1 MSNSKGRVLL
11 ICYYFPPLGGAGIG
25 RTLSLFKELGDF
37 GYDCHVLTVK
47 PVVYRMYE
55 HELLKQLDSA
65 RIFRSGSIDP
75 QRLLYLFGFRKVS
88 TRYADDSRLI
98 SKSFFPDSKVGWVKP
113 AIRRG
118 QKLIGKNSYD
128 LILSSS
134 PPVSAH
140 LVAKEL
146 SERNKIS
153 WIADWRDYW
162 TSFKPEDLYNDQS
175 DVNKR
180 KELVSDLN
188 SAARIVTSVNS
199 ASAKYVGAEKIIPN
213 SFDKDDARLWS
224 ALDKKDKND
233 KFLIGLFGTLSD
245 LTPVRPLFDL
255 LNQMREQLPNLFEKV
270 SLLQIG
276 QVDSDWLDKQIRE
289 YGLVGKIEKRGYLPR
304 RQAIAELNSA
314 SLFYLGVSRV
324 HGQGITTGR
333 IYTLL
338 ASGRPILA
346 YAREDSELA
355 GLLREVPGSFVFD
368 TGNISSALQFVKQSI
383 EMYGSKENKISPM
396 PEHARNCSSSNMV
409 RQFAKLFDEVL
420 GK

>member
-1 MSNSKGRVLL
+1 MLNSKGRVLL

-37 GYDCHVLTVK
+37 GYDCDVLTVK

-55 HELLKQLDSA
+55 DELLKQLDSS

-75 QRLLYLFGFRKVS
+75 QRLLYLFGFRRVS
-88 TRYADDSRLI
+88 TRYADSGRFI
-98 SKSFFPDSKVGWVKP
+98 SKSFFPDSKAGWVKP

-118 QKLIGKNSYD
+118 QKLINKNSYD

-140 LVAKEL
+140 LVAREI
-146 SERNKIS
+146 SERNTIL

-162 TSFKPEDLYNDQS
+162 TSFKPEDLYNDES
-175 DVNKR
+175 VVNKC
-180 KELVSDLN
+180 KKLIETLN
-188 SAARIVTSVNS
+188 STARIATSVNS
-199 ASAKYVGAEKIIPN
+199 SFAKYVGAEKIIPN
-213 SFDKDDARLWS
+213 SFDKDDARIWS
-224 ALDKKDKND
+224 DAYKTD

-255 LNQMREQLPNLFEKV
+255 LNQMREQSPNLFEKV

-304 RQAIAELNSA
+304 QQAIRELNSA
-314 SLFYLGVSRV
+314 SLFYLGVSEE

-338 ASGRPILA
+338 ASGRPLLA
-346 YAREDSELA
+346 YAREKSELA
-355 GLLREVPGSFVFD
+355 GLLKGIPGSFVFD
-368 TGNISSALQFVKQSI
+368 TENISSALQFVKQSI
-383 EMYGSKENKISPM
+383 EMYDGTQNRIFSL
-396 PEHARNCSSSNMV
+396 PEYTQKYSSHNMV
-409 RQFAKLFDEVL
+409 RQFAELFDEVL